1 MNKPNV
7 AKMWKDLKFVINKH
21 SPEILTGIGIAG
33 MISTTILAVRATPK
47 ALELIEDEKRRQN
60 REIVKEACRDGHD
73 CCPQITKLKPLEVV
87 KVAWKPYIPAA
98 VTGVASVGCLIGASS
113 VSARR
118 NAALA
123 AAYNLSQTALTE
135 YKDKV
140 VEVIGEKKEKAIKD
154 EIAKDKIE
162 KNPVKQSDIIITGK
176 GKTRFLDVF
185 SGQRFE
191 SDIEVI
197 KKAENI
203 INRKLISDMYA
214 SLNDFYDLIGPELEQ
229 TRLGEDLGWNIDV
242 GYIEIEF
249 SAQIDDDGVP
259 CIVLDYNVAPIYDY
273 YKLNK

>member
-7 AKMWKDLKFVINKH
+7 TKMWKDLKFVLGKH

-33 MISTTILAVRATPK
+33 MITTTVLAVRATPK
-47 ALELIEDEKRRQN
+47 ALELIEDEKCRQN
-60 REIVKEACRDGHD
+60 REIVKEASRNGQD
-73 CCPQITKLKPLEVV
+73 CCPQVTKLKPLEVI

-98 VTGVASVGCLIGASS
+98 VTGAASVGCLIGASS

-140 VEVIGEKKEKAIKD
+140 IETIGEKKEKAIKD
-154 EIAKDKIE
+154 KIAKDKVE
-162 KNPVKQSDIIITGK
+162 KNPVKQSDVIITGK
-176 GKTRFLDVF
+176 GKTRFLDTF
-185 SGQRFE
+185 GGQRFE
-191 SDIEVI
+191 SDIETI

-203 INRKLISDMYA
+203 INRKLINDMYV
-214 SLNDFYDLIGPELEQ
+214 SLNDFYDLIGLEP
-229 TRLGEDLGWNIDV
+229 TRLGEDLGWNLDV
-242 GYIEIEF
+242 GYVEIEF
-249 SAQIDDDGVP
+249 SAQIDEDNVP

-273 YKLNK
+273 YKINP